1 MSRRATPW
9 SDPRHGPR
17 KGFASSPPP
26 PVLFRCDVISE
37 GEELTSSV
45 VGRDDAS
52 LQFLRQQRRLL
63 TLSREFVVHQMRVL
77 EYYKTVV
84 WRPLSGLE
92 AACLRLQQLCHD
104 GAVLQRRVRAN
115 QLLRPLSAPVHQALR
130 TMHRMLQLMSVKAT
144 IVAGE
149 MVLSAVRCAARLPEE
164 VPGGLSHTLTLY
176 NKVIADVSTWAS
188 SGAEMLP
195 ISVTRSLEIV
205 AEERAWLLAGR
216 FSSQAGLRH
225 WLVEVLKGEAG
236 SPEVGGAL
244 FSCLKTLIRE
254 DWGQVSPILEM
265 LAGPDHV
272 VQSLLYEKYCSYL
285 WPLLCAHLY
294 QALYPGRRGVH
305 ALPALTPCTEGV
317 RAIIQ
322 LLLRLLKSESVPE
335 RGQEQSRERGQEQS
349 RERGQEQSRERG
361 QEQSR
366 ERGQEQSREWGQEQS
381 RERGQEQSRE
391 WGHVL
396 CHQLLCTTAL
406 ISWDRGMCWALGS
419 ALTDKCVMDDGE
431 RRKHSRTSAAL
442 VTVCQEVMVLLHAL
456 SSGDVFGHLG
466 VLSRSV
472 TFLQLCHL
480 WLRSRSQM
488 YVSSG
493 SVRHLLLISH
503 GDVPVIKAQLRR
515 VTAVAHSMD
524 WSSACQRL
532 CMKLQDVA
540 ESLEGVVLGLPCLL
554 DSVCAHQAQEAF
566 QHMMPVGRHWR
577 GKVTRAPDLVPSEY
591 AEAAITFVLVPVLE
605 GVHKLTSE
613 EQMSAVSGAV
623 RAFMEAWLGHILQER
638 MRFSLQGAL
647 QLRCDFEL
655 VRELLKSPASGM
667 SLEVVQAAL
676 SLPVFQQ
683 ADNAIVCLLQQPSRK
698 PYLQSSGCS
707 VFCCPPLC
715 RTTVESVSD
724 SLQSL
729 DSLGRRVWSH
739 NYPAHRPRHSHDS
752 YLPHNQRQWL
762 SLRLHK
768 SWTGLG

>member
-9 SDPRHGPR
+9 SDPRHGPPQ
-17 KGFASSPPP
+17 GFASSPLS
-26 PVLFRCDVISE
+26 PVLFRCDVIGE

-45 VGRDDAS
+45 VGRHDAS
-52 LQFLRQQRRLL
+52 LRFLRQQRHLL
-63 TLSREFVVHQMRVL
+63 SLSREFVVHQMRVL

-92 AACLRLQQLCHD
+92 AACLRLRELCHD
-104 GAVLQRRVRAN
+104 GAMLQRRVQAN
-115 QLLRPLSAPVHQALR
+115 QLLCPLSAPVHRALQN
-130 TMHRMLQLMSVKAT
+130 MHRKLHLISVKAI

-149 MVLSAVRCAARLPEE
+149 LVLSAVRCAARLPEE
-164 VPGGLSHTLTLY
+164 VPGGLSRTLTLY

-195 ISVTRSLEIV
+195 ISVTTSLEIV

-225 WLVEVLKGEAG
+225 WLVDVLKGETG
-236 SPEVGGAL
+236 SSEVGGTFL
-244 FSCLKTLIRE
+244 SCLKSLIRE
-254 DWGQVSPILEM
+254 DLGQVSPLLEM
-265 LAGPDHV
+265 LAGPDRV
-272 VQSLLYEKYCSYL
+272 VWSLLYGKYCSYL
-285 WPLLCAHLY
+285 WPLLCAHVY
-294 QALYPGRRGVH
+294 QAFYPGRRGVH

-317 RAIIQ
+317 RTIIQ
-322 LLLRLLKSESVPE
+322 LLIRLLKTDAVPE
-335 RGQEQSRERGQEQS
+335 RGQEQSRELDR
-349 RERGQEQSRERG
+349 
-361 QEQSR
+361 
-366 ERGQEQSREWGQEQS
+366 
-381 RERGQEQSRE
+381 EQSRE
-391 WGHVL
+391 WGHLL

-406 ISWDRGMCWALGS
+406 ISWDRGMCRALGL
-419 ALTDKCVMDDGE
+419 ALTDKCVMDDEDG
-431 RRKHSRTSAAL
+431 RKHSRTSAAL
-442 VTVCQEVMVLLHAL
+442 VTVCQEVTVLLRAL
-456 SSGDVFGHLG
+456 SSGDVSGHLG

-472 TFLQLCHL
+472 MSLQLCDL
-480 WLRSRSQM
+480 WLRSRSQL

-493 SVRHLLLISH
+493 SVRQLLLISH
-503 GDVPVIKAQLRR
+503 GDMPVIKAQLRR
-515 VTAVAHSMD
+515 VTAAAHSID
-524 WSSACQRL
+524 RSSACQAL
-532 CMKLQDVA
+532 CVRLQDVA
-540 ESLEGVVLGLPCLL
+540 ESLEGVALSLPRLL
-554 DSVCAHQAQEAF
+554 DSMCSHQAQEAF
-566 QHMMPVGRHWR
+566 QHMMPAGRHWR
-577 GKVTRAPDLVPSEY
+577 GKVTCAPDLVPSEY
-591 AEAAITFVLVPVLE
+591 AEAAITSVLVPVLE

-623 RAFMEAWLGHILQER
+623 GAFMEAWLGHILQER

-667 SLEVVQAAL
+667 CPEVVQVAL

-698 PYLQSSGCS
+698 AYLQSSGCS

-715 RTTVESVSD
+715 HTAVESVSD